1 MRFTRFILVL
11 SLSSACWGSA
21 ADDNDA
27 RKTLERVRQAT
38 ETTFGELKSFVC
50 DESIGRHRGT
60 LDGSRAHDIDT
71 VTASL
76 SFENGAE
83 HYYSVRQNLQSLP
96 GLSHLDGA
104 WSEGE
109 FGTLL
114 RQTTQLMR
122 VESVTFLR
130 STNWDG
136 APVSVYAFDVSSDD
150 SPWELVMEGR
160 TYRLAFH
167 TEFWV
172 KDAEAQIVRVER
184 TATKPDAA
192 TGIAEVRWKL
202 NLHPVL
208 MLGRDWLLPAT
219 AEYSVAYLRN
229 NRREWNEIEFTHYRR
244 YGSEVALRFD

>member
-1 MRFTRFILVL
+1 MRFARVIPVL
-11 SLSSACWGSA
+11 LLSSAAWCGASDSA
-21 ADDNDA
+21 DTAA
-27 RKTLERVRQAT
+27 TLERVRNAT

-50 DESIGRHRGT
+50 EESIDRHRGA
-60 LDGSRAHDIDT
+60 LDGSRAHNIDT

-83 HYYSVRQNLQSLP
+83 HYYSIRQNLQTLR
-96 GLSHLDGA
+96 GLSHLNGA

-114 RQTTQLMR
+114 RQTTQLTK
-122 VESVTFLR
+122 VEAVSFRRSV
-130 STNWDG
+130 NWDG
-136 APVSVYAFDVSSDD
+136 EPASVYAFDVPSED

-172 KDAEAQIVRVER
+172 KDAGAQIVRVER
-184 TATKPDAA
+184 TATKPEVA
-192 TGIAEVRWKL
+192 TGISEIRWNL
-202 NLHPVL
+202 NLHPVP

-219 AEYSVAYLRN
+219 AEYSVTYLGN
-229 NRREWNEIEFTHYRR
+229 NRREWNEIAFTNYRR